1 LSSKYYDTS
10 AAIQVIGNVLN
21 NPDLLDDSEYVFRED
36 DFDNDFHRVVFGA
49 AYNLH
54 FMGAERL
61 NTTAIEEFLKDKEKS
76 YALYKVNN
84 GAEWMHEAFIN
95 ADVMNFEY
103 YYKKLK
109 KFTLLRTY
117 DKIGMDVTWIYDPD
131 NIVDLDLK
139 EQQAVRLDEMSI
151 QQVADMIDNRVLRVR
166 EVVVDNDI
174 DESCQIGDGIDDMLK
189 DLQSK
194 PIVGNPL
201 YDPYTNEVVMGARMG
216 TFYIR
221 SAGTGV
227 GKSRTSLADAC
238 WLACD
243 KYYAD
248 DSHGW
253 IDLGRKCPTVF
264 ISVELDKEELQTMAI
279 AFISG
284 VSENKIIKN
293 SYDAIE
299 AERIKEAMKVLR
311 ESALYIEYFPDYSM
325 KDIENCIKRNLRI
338 HKANYVFFDYI
349 ASSMK
354 IIEEVTRASGGMK
367 IREDQ
372 VLYLLS
378 SKLKEIASTFNVF
391 IMSATQ
397 LNGSF
402 KHEKILDQTVL
413 SGAKAIAN
421 RVDVG
426 MIMVDVS
433 PEDMDDLEPLLNAY
447 PGLGIPNVKVS
458 VYKNRRGQYNRIVL
472 WMAADKSTCRYKTLF
487 ATDYNLELVDIPLT
501 KVGGE

>member
-1 LSSKYYDTS
+1 
-10 AAIQVIGNVLN
+10 
-21 NPDLLDDSEYVFRED
+21 
-36 DFDNDFHRVVFGA
+36 
-49 AYNLH
+49 
-54 FMGAERL
+54 
-61 NTTAIEEFLKDKEKS
+61 
-76 YALYKVNN
+76 
-84 GAEWMHEAFIN
+84 
-95 ADVMNFEY
+95 
-103 YYKKLK
+103 
-109 KFTLLRTY
+109 
-117 DKIGMDVTWIYDPD
+117 
-131 NIVDLDLK
+131 
-139 EQQAVRLDEMSI
+139 
-151 QQVADMIDNRVLRVR
+151 
-166 EVVVDNDI
+166 
-174 DESCQIGDGIDDMLK
+174 
-189 DLQSK
+189 
-194 PIVGNPL
+194 
-201 YDPYTNEVVMGARMG
+201 
-216 TFYIR
+216 
-221 SAGTGV
+221 
-227 GKSRTSLADAC
+227 
-238 WLACD
+238 
-243 KYYAD
+243 
-248 DSHGW
+248 
-253 IDLGRKCPTVF
+253 
-264 ISVELDKEELQTMAI
+264 MAI

-284 VSENKIIKN
+284 VPENKIIKN

-458 VYKNRRGQYNRIVL
+458 VYKNRRGQYNRIIL

-501 KVGGE
+501 NIGGE